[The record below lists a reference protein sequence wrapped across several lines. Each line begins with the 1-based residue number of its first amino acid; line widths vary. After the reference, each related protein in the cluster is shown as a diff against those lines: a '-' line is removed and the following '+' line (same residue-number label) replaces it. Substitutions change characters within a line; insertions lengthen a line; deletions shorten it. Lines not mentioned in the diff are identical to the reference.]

1 MEFYNKMNHNEAI
14 KLMQYL
20 KKVKGKDNIIT
31 SSKKNVNTFR
41 GNKNVNYQNT
51 SHTNKSIS
59 FHSKDNYSGSVDS
72 KNLQKNLLKF

>member
-1 MEFYNKMNHNEAI
+1 MNHNEAI

-51 SHTNKSIS
+51 SHTN
-59 FHSKDNYSGSVDS
+59 
-72 KNLQKNLLKF
+72 